1 MENQLVVQEEQRE
14 LKTVLNFDIS
24 YYRAFNLI
32 ETLKSRVNYTDFFYS
47 ILYNK
52 RNSALEIYI
61 DDNNKNILNNANS
74 KVIVHRDLQKC
85 IFSNLFFD
93 YKDFN
98 DDKTDFHGKFIKVKE
113 GREQYVKSFFYEI
126 KHFKRT
132 ASTDDIKS
140 PTNYLTVSGWICP
153 ECKND
158 IVVYFIERRTY
169 NPNTNK
175 SILRSLSLQFSTKN
189 GYNYL
194 KKLNDET
201 VYMM

>member
-93 YKDFN
+93 YK
-98 DDKTDFHGKFIKVKE
+98 E
-113 GREQYVKSFFYEI
+113 
-126 KHFKRT
+126 
-132 ASTDDIKS
+132 
-140 PTNYLTVSGWICP
+140 
-153 ECKND
+153 
-158 IVVYFIERRTY
+158 
-169 NPNTNK
+169 
-175 SILRSLSLQFSTKN
+175 
-189 GYNYL
+189 
-194 KKLNDET
+194 LNHHSA
-201 VYMM
+201 VIPKY